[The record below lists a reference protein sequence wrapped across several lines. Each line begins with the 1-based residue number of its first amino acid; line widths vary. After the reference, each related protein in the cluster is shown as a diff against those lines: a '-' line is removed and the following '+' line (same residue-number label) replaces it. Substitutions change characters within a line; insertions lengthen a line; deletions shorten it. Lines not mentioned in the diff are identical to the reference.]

1 MTNGRTFTHRQK
13 ACLSV
18 VQDVGIEGMEA
29 DHVVPYSAGGPTDV
43 ANGQLILTETN
54 RMKSDF
60 VFTPRKWQRLFLAQ
74 WGGRK
79 SNAPFLL
86 VAVPGGGKTFAAL
99 EAARTWLSVSPDRRL
114 MIVVPTDGLR
124 TQWQDD
130 AALFGISLQSKE
142 FAGRFKQDFHGGV
155 TTYQSVGSNSGI
167 FRALSSRSETMVI
180 FDEIHHCGE
189 DATFGNSITYAF
201 ENAKEVLAL
210 SGTPWRSEGNKI
222 PFVKYKNGFA
232 DADFAYDYES
242 ALSDGVVRYLTFAHA
257 DGAIKYDADGR
268 IEPVNAGITEK
279 EAQDRLRK
287 LLDPSG
293 EFIERQIIDAHK
305 KLMQIRSEVRDAAG
319 LAACIDQDH
328 AEKVAKKIKQ
338 LTGCDPS
345 VIVSDESRTNDEIR
359 RFRTCSKE
367 WLVTVRKVSEGT
379 DIKRLQVLCYFTN
392 ITSDLFFRQLVGRV
406 SRVRESEDFEAYVYL
421 PADPRLIAC
430 AQNIN
435 DAQIKALANP
445 IEESQSK
452 DKEATQFELPAFDS
466 YTTFHEGVGLVLI
479 AGEKVSPDEAAIIE
493 AQANAVGI
501 SMEKVLK
508 LRRMMQQEGVMPAR
522 QQSHRQQIGLEQQ
535 ITELRRKCN
544 TLIVRYCRTIGQAN
558 SEGYKNAH
566 KLFPPQGAMSKTE
579 LEKKAIELQKMIAR
593 AGR

>member
-1 MTNGRTFTHRQK
+1 MADRRAFTHREK

-29 DHVVPYSAGGPTDV
+29 DHVVPYSVGGETDL
-43 ANGQLILTETN
+43 ANGSLIMAETN
-54 RMKSDF
+54 RAKSDF
-60 VFTPRKWQRLFLAQ
+60 VFAPRRWQKNFLRKWGERQKGL
-74 WGGRK
+74 
-79 SNAPFLL
+79 PFLL

-99 EAARTWLSVSPDRRL
+99 EAARNWLSASTDRRL
-114 MIVVPTDGLR
+114 VIVVPTDGLR

-142 FAGRFKQDFHGGV
+142 FAARFKQGFDGGV
-155 TTYQSVGSNSGI
+155 TTYQSVSRNSGI

-180 FDEIHHCGE
+180 FDEIHHCNDE
-189 DATFGNSITYAF
+189 ATFGTAVMHAF
-201 ENAKEVLAL
+201 ENAREILSL
-210 SGTPWRSEGNKI
+210 SGTPWRSEGKKI
-222 PFVKYKNGFA
+222 PFVKYKDGFA

-257 DGAIKYDADGR
+257 DGAITYDADGR

-305 KLMQIRSEVRDAAG
+305 KLMQIRTEVRDAAG

-345 VIVSDESRTNDEIR
+345 VIVSEESLTNDGIK
-359 RFRTCSKE
+359 RFRNCSKE

-392 ITSDLFFRQLVGRV
+392 VTSDLFFRQLVGRV
-406 SRVRESEDFEAYVYL
+406 SRVRGAEDFEAYVYL

-435 DAQIKALANP
+435 DAQIKALASQFD
-445 IEESQSK
+445 ESEV
-452 DKEATQFELPAFDS
+452 KERVQLQNDLPFFDS
-466 YTTFHEGVGLVLI
+466 YTTSHEGLGLVLI
-479 AGEKVSPDEAAIIE
+479 AGERVSPEEASIIE
-493 AQANAVGI
+493 AQSTAVGV

-508 LRRMMQQEGVMPAR
+508 LRRMIQQESIPRTAAVPVSEAV
-522 QQSHRQQIGLEQQ
+522 GLEEQMNA
-535 ITELRRKCN
+535 ERRKCAKLV
-544 TLIVRYCRTIGQAN
+544 TQYCRIIGRT
-558 SEGYKNAH
+558 SESDYKEVHSMFHPAKTSSLEQLEYKSR
-566 KLFPPQGAMSKTE
+566 KLQE
-579 LEKKAIELQKMIAR
+579 MIRRAR
-593 AGR
+593 R